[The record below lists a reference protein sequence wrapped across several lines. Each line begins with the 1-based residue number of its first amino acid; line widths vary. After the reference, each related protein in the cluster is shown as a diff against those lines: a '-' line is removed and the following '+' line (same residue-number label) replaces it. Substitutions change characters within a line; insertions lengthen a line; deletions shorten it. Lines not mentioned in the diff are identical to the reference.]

1 MAAIRESIIVNAP
14 ISTVYNQW
22 TQFEEFPLFMEGVE
36 EVRQLDDTRLQ
47 WVVEVGGKRHE
58 WTAKI
63 TEQKPDSRIVWRAED
78 GKDTGGIVTFH
89 SEGPDQT
96 KVELEME
103 YEAEGLMENL
113 GSKLGSD
120 DRRVKADLERFK
132 QLVESRGV
140 ESGAWRGEVEAGQ
153 VR

>member
-1 MAAIRESIIVNAP
+1 MAVIRESIIVNAP

-63 TEQKPDSRIVWRAED
+63 TEQKPDSRIVWRAEA
-78 GKDTGGIVTFH
+78 GKDTGGNVTLH
-89 SEGPDQT
+89 SERPAQT
-96 KVELEME
+96 KVELEVE
-103 YEAEGLMENL
+103 YEAESL
-113 GSKLGSD
+113 
-120 DRRVKADLERFK
+120 
-132 QLVESRGV
+132 
-140 ESGAWRGEVEAGQ
+140 
-153 VR
+153 